1 MLVIKQKKHL
11 KRLRTAQAQLYSIL
25 GNVKLQGPPA
35 VGRGGG
41 GLGTG
46 RWNTGQGNYSGWYSD
61 GGKHHCTFVQTY

>member
-41 GLGTG
+41 GA
-46 RWNTGQGNYSGWYSD
+46 RDREVEYRA
-61 GGKHHCTFVQTY
+61 GKLLWMVL

>member
-41 GLGTG
+41 GG
-46 RWNTGQGNYSGWYSD
+46 RD
-61 GGKHHCTFVQTY
+61 GGGANRAGTKRGVEQ